1 MRSITNKF
9 VFPNRAQ
16 ELFTS
21 LRQIL
26 DFVSENLPFN
36 VDAAAINFKLKVI
49 ITELLNNAVKHAGIA
64 ETVIHIHVDHQKIKI
79 EKADFGNA
87 FNPNG
92 LFEKSTG
99 QKAQLSQDA
108 LHCIYAIIEGEN
120 FARFVCEEIDYYR
133 VLDVNNLSEHFVL
146 LIITKSADESTYQYD
161 PSSGLNTFTV
171 HLKLL

>member
-1 MRSITNKF
+1 MRPITNKF
-9 VFPNRAQ
+9 AFPNRAQ

-49 ITELLNNAVKHAGIA
+49 ITELLNNAVKHAGTA
-64 ETVIHIHVDHQKIKI
+64 ETVIHIHIDHEKIKI
-79 EKADFGNA
+79 EKTDLGNP

-92 LFEKSTG
+92 LFEKFTG

-108 LHCIYAIIEGEN
+108 LHCIYAIIESEN
-120 FARFVCEEIDYYR
+120 FVRFICEEIDNGQL
-133 VLDVNNLSEHFVL
+133 LDINNLSEHFGL
-146 LIITKSADESTYQYD
+146 LIITKSADEFTYQFD